1 MQAIVMRRMRS
12 GGSTEVPWLAL
23 LLLRIKPLRNLG
35 ARFIA
40 LGFRPERV
48 SGAGT
53 VSS

>member
-1 MQAIVMRRMRS
+1 LRS
-12 GGSTEVPWLAL
+12 GGSTEVPRLAL

-53 VSS
+53 VSRSSRRD